1 MWLDATAAKFPL
13 TKLERDAATLIL
25 RASLRRI
32 AGKGAGDGPH
42 AHMSSLPVQFVSDGL
57 IYNLISLRGSRCS
70 RLTAGRRFTSM
81 RASERS
87 IAASKSHAWP
97 AGPWWLVSMAD
108 EGNNRFLHVRSS
120 SNSFILL
127 ASLMT
132 RQLPSFL
139 SLPPFLPFRPSHILG
154 LSA

>member
-87 IAASKSHAWP
+87 LAASKSHRGPLDPGGWCRWLMRVIIDSSMFVP
-97 AGPWWLVSMAD
+97 AQT
-108 EGNNRFLHVRSS
+108 HSS
-120 SNSFILL
+120 Y
-127 ASLMT
+127 
-132 RQLPSFL
+132 
-139 SLPPFLPFRPSHILG
+139 
-154 LSA
+154 